1 MKNFLTKFFV
11 VLGVIF
17 FLLIGGGAYVYIADP
32 FGIKP
37 LIQVFK
43 GNAVSSGDNVTVNT
57 VTDKQ
62 DNVSGT
68 AVPLNSAQEGALRSL
83 GIDPAALPVI
93 TPAMEQCF
101 YDTLGASRAEEI
113 KAGAAPTPLDYFK
126 ARSCLQ

>member
-11 VLGVIF
+11 ILGVIF
-17 FLLIGGGAYVYIADP
+17 FLLIVGGAYVYIADP

-43 GNAVSSGDNVTVNT
+43 TSATLSKDDAPVNT
-57 VTDKQ
+57 STNKQ

-68 AVPLNSAQEGALRSL
+68 SVPLNSAQEDALRTL
-83 GIDPAALPVI
+83 GIDPATLPVI
-93 TPAMEQCF
+93 TPVMEQCF
-101 YDTLGASRAEEI
+101 YDTLGASRAGEI